1 MGEREADLIMWQ
13 HDRMKAIRNAGRWI
27 GFYFLPHG
35 LDSPKQSLAARA
47 HGIIFYDRE
56 LRLTLYPFGRK

>member
-13 HDRMKAIRNAGRWI
+13 HDRINAIRDADYWP

-35 LDSPKQSLAARA
+35 LDTPKQSLATRAR
-47 HGIIFYDRE
+47 GIIFYDRE
-56 LRLTLYPFGRK
+56 LRRTLYPFRRK